1 MNTYNGMCQLK
12 VKQLNWQAGEWQ
24 YMTIA
29 LVLWRLKQEDFEFRG
44 SLNCIMEHSI
54 QQKHQKKREEEEWR
68 REQEQNL
75 NFPHP
80 WLHISSKGKASG
92 VCVGIIGV

>member
-1 MNTYNGMCQLK
+1 
-12 VKQLNWQAGEWQ
+12 
-24 YMTIA
+24 
-29 LVLWRLKQEDFEFRG
+29 
-44 SLNCIMEHSI
+44 MEHSI

-80 WLHISSKGKASG
+80 WLPISSKGKASG